1 MQCSRLLFTI
11 FLLVCSAIFFVAC
24 SYKDE
29 KKIEIP
35 ECVIAQAKAPSWVCG
50 TYSEND
56 RLLAVGSAPIS
67 KLGYDFTRKEAL
79 ANARA
84 SLVQQIELEVKA
96 KVETYM
102 NTAGLNENEA
112 VQKVTTIV
120 SKQTSNKVLKESKQI
135 SFWENPNDRYIYVL
149 VAISKSNID
158 KNIDDEIKKALNSL

>member
-1 MQCSRLLFTI
+1 MKLYKLLFVI
-11 FLLVCSAIFFVAC
+11 FLLVCTAIFFIAC
-24 SYKDE
+24 SSKDE

-35 ECVIAQAKAPSWVCG
+35 QCVISGAKAPAWACG
-50 TYSEND
+50 IYTEKD

-67 KLGYDFTRKEAL
+67 KLGYDFTRKEAV

-84 SLVQQIELEVKA
+84 SLVQQIELEVKT

-135 SFWENPNDRYIYVL
+135 SFWENPNDKYIYVL
-149 VAISKSNID
+149 VAISKSNIT
-158 KNIDDEIKKALNSL
+158 KNIDDEIKKVLNNL